1 MLSIL
6 RLLRYSFTMSGSVSS
21 YSGMSRSS
29 MSFNMSSISFKYSVM
44 ACVPALVV
52 ALAVPGV
59 ESSSLA
65 ALMAAK
71 RSDMLSTV
79 MLKSANG
86 VALALR
92 AVWISVILAID
103 SVSTSLE
110 SVVLV
115 MSKSVA
121 RVSLE
126 TDLAQ
131 TRALRASLTVSFSAF
146 LSSALLSCVMPV
158 VVSCCWMMYLSRLS
172 FLVPNSVI
180 LSSNLANEDQ
190 MGEKSGFTK
199 NTFIL
204 SYMLF
209 FEI

>member
-29 MSFNMSSISFKYSVM
+29 MSFNMSSISFIYSVM

-79 MLKSANG
+79 ML
-86 VALALR
+86 
-92 AVWISVILAID
+92 
-103 SVSTSLE
+103 
-110 SVVLV
+110 
-115 MSKSVA
+115 
-121 RVSLE
+121 
-126 TDLAQ
+126 
-131 TRALRASLTVSFSAF
+131 
-146 LSSALLSCVMPV
+146 
-158 VVSCCWMMYLSRLS
+158 
-172 FLVPNSVI
+172 
-180 LSSNLANEDQ
+180 
-190 MGEKSGFTK
+190 
-199 NTFIL
+199 
-204 SYMLF
+204 
-209 FEI
+209 